1 MIGNGVATIVISR
14 TEGKLDLARLNA
26 ILEGRAAGADEEAVP
41 TDLVDGTPLPSR
53 NQAYSRPPAKAAYHA
68 PVLARALKSARAN
81 VDVALQSTERL
92 QLEYGNALWLR

>member
-14 TEGKLDLARLNA
+14 TEGKVDLARLNA

-53 NQAYSRPPAKAAYHA
+53 NQA
-68 PVLARALKSARAN
+68 
-81 VDVALQSTERL
+81 
-92 QLEYGNALWLR
+92 